1 VVGPID
7 TSPLTLP
14 VWMLKNDF
22 VGRNA
27 RKYSVV
33 DEEFESRLK
42 LRTKELG
49 GAFPALPAE
58 PPPRT
63 FAES

>member
-1 VVGPID
+1 
-7 TSPLTLP
+7 
-14 VWMLKNDF
+14 MLKNDF